1 MSRAE
6 VATPVRE
13 ATRLEVAFVD
23 VTRATGAYGTLE
35 DLTVWPPYGRIPVP
49 VAEVCRLTWYCQK
62 GDIHARTNG
71 YRVIADLISR
81 RLPRLAAPGRG

>member
-1 MSRAE
+1 M
-6 VATPVRE
+6 
-13 ATRLEVAFVD
+13 
-23 VTRATGAYGTLE
+23 
-35 DLTVWPPYGRIPVP
+35 WPPYGRIPVP